1 MPPVVAAIGAMSAA
15 QIGALAVAAAGAA
28 SQYDASRRQ
37 KNQAK
42 DAANAAQQQA
52 QQAEQQAQREA
63 QQADM
68 QFNRANQRRA
78 NDAGTM
84 PGGAGNSTLLT
95 GPGGVDPSALTLG
108 KNTLLGQ

>member
-1 MPPVVAAIGAMSAA
+1 MGVVEGL
-15 QIGALAVAAAGAA
+15 LAVAALAGAA
-28 SQYDASRRQ
+28 QQQDASRRQ

-52 QQAEQQAQREA
+52 QQAE

>member
-15 QIGALAVAAAGAA
+15 QIGALAVGAVSAA

-52 QQAEQQAQREA
+52 QREA

-68 QFNRANQRRA
+68 EFNRANQRRA

>member
-1 MPPVVAAIGAMSAA
+1 MSGWIAGITAVV
-15 QIGALAVAAAGAA
+15 GAA

-52 QQAEQQAQREA
+52 QREA

-68 QFNRANQRRA
+68 EFNRANQRRA

>member
-1 MPPVVAAIGAMSAA
+1 MSGWIAGITAVV
-15 QIGALAVAAAGAA
+15 GAA

-52 QQAEQQAQREA
+52 QQAE

>member
-1 MPPVVAAIGAMSAA
+1 MSGWIAGITAVV
-15 QIGALAVAAAGAA
+15 GAA

-52 QQAEQQAQREA
+52 QQAEK
-63 QQADM
+63 QADM

>member
-1 MPPVVAAIGAMSAA
+1 MSGWIAGITAVV
-15 QIGALAVAAAGAA
+15 GAA

-42 DAANAAQQQA
+42 DAANAAQ
-52 QQAEQQAQREA
+52 QQAQREA

>member
-1 MPPVVAAIGAMSAA
+1 MSGWVAGIAA
-15 QIGALAVAAAGAA
+15 VA

-52 QQAEQQAQREA
+52 QQAQREA